1 MNKDSKKHVDLRSD
15 TVTRP
20 SEKMRQ
26 NMAEA
31 EVGDDV
37 YREDPTVLEL
47 EQKVAEMLGKEAALF
62 FPSGTMANQTS
73 LLTHTQ
79 PGQEVILGAESHI
92 FYYEAGAAARLGG
105 LQTNTVDDKSGCPSR
120 EEVEY
125 SIRGDNLHYPPTGLI
140 CLENTHNRAGG
151 VAVELEELEK
161 ITDLA
166 AEHEIPVHLDGARI
180 FNAAEALN
188 LSLAEIAEPF
198 ASVSCCLSKGLGAPV
213 GSLLAGSK
221 TFIENALKN
230 RKILGG
236 GMRQVGVLA
245 AAGLTALKNI
255 KRLEQDH
262 FLARK
267 LAEEIKNLNWDK
279 LEVFSRHTNFV
290 IIKYSGAGGAGKL
303 QEELAER
310 GIEVNALD
318 NERIRLVT
326 HLDLSEKDINRF
338 IEVLDSLKK
347 NLVN

>member
-1 MNKDSKKHVDLRSD
+1 MNEESKKLVDLRSD
-15 TVTRP
+15 TVTKP

-26 NMAEA
+26 AMAAA

-47 EQKVAEMLGKEAALF
+47 EEKVAELLGKESALF

-79 PGQEVILGAESHI
+79 PGEEVILGAESHI

-105 LQTNTVDDKSGCPSR
+105 LQTNTVDDRAGCPDR
-120 EEVEY
+120 EEVKA

-151 VAVELEELEK
+151 IAVELEEMEK
-161 ITDLA
+161 VTDLA
-166 AEHEIPVHLDGARI
+166 AEQEIPVHLDGARI

-198 ASVSCCLSKGLGAPV
+198 TSVSCCLSKGLGAPV
-213 GSLLAGSK
+213 GSLLAGSE
-221 TFIENALKN
+221 TFIDKALKN
-230 RKILGG
+230 RKMLGG

-245 AAGLTALKNI
+245 AAGLTALDNI
-255 KRLEQDH
+255 DRLEKDH

-267 LAEEIKNLNWDK
+267 LAEDIRNLDWDK
-279 LEVFSRHTNFV
+279 LNVISRQTNFV
-290 IIKYSGAGGAGKL
+290 IIEYTGEGGAGKL
-303 QEELAER
+303 QEDLAER
-310 GIEVNALD
+310 GIYFNALD
-318 NERIRLVT
+318 DRKIRLVT
-326 HLDLSEKDINRF
+326 HLDLSEKAIDQF
-338 IEVLDSLKK
+338 IEVLNSLKK
-347 NLVN
+347 NLVI